1 MLFFIVFKKYI
12 RFLRKESLIK
22 LILLILII
30 LIFGSL
36 GMYIV
41 ETGRNSNVDSL
52 GDAFWWGIVTVAT
65 VGYGDIYPITVSG
78 RIIGAIM
85 MIFGVGFLG
94 MFTATIAS
102 VFVERKMKIDR
113 GLKALKNLN
122 GHILLCGWN
131 YSANVIISEIHND
144 NKEKE
149 IVIIANLNENPVNE
163 DHVYFIKGDSTDINK
178 LEMACFRTASVAIVL
193 YDESTPKNSG
203 DGQSILTV
211 LAIKHEQPSIYVCIQ
226 LMNESN
232 MSHCHRAGADEVVVT
247 GGLTSKLLVQAA
259 LDHGVTKVITELLS
273 REYGSEFYKIKCPI
287 KYIGQN
293 YKSALTA
300 FKDEYNGIIIGI
312 EKTDKLLTN
321 PKGDVIIDKD
331 DFLIIVADERPQIE
345 K

>member
-1 MLFFIVFKKYI
+1 MLFFIIFKKYMRFI
-12 RFLRKESLIK
+12 RKGSLIR
-22 LILLILII
+22 LILLTLII
-30 LIFGSL
+30 IIFGSL

-41 ETGRNSNVDSL
+41 EIGKNNNVDSL
-52 GDAFWWGIVTVAT
+52 GDAFWWGIVTIAT
-65 VGYGDIYPITVSG
+65 VGYGDIYPVTVTG
-78 RIIGAIM
+78 RIIGAVM

-102 VFVERKMKIDR
+102 VFIERKMRLDR

-131 YSANVIISEIHND
+131 YSANVIISEIHAD

-163 DHVYFIKGDSTDINK
+163 DHVYFIKGDSTDISK

-193 YDESTPKNSG
+193 HDESAPKNSG

-211 LAIKHEQPSIYVCIQ
+211 LAIKHEQPGVYVCIQ

-232 MSHCHRAGADEVVVT
+232 MSHCQRAGADEVVVT

-273 REYGSEFYKIKCPI
+273 KEYGSEIYKIKCPK

-293 YKSALTA
+293 YKYALIA

-312 EKTDKLLTN
+312 EKTDKFLTN

-331 DFLIIVADERPQIE
+331 DYLIVVADNRPVIE
-345 K
+345 